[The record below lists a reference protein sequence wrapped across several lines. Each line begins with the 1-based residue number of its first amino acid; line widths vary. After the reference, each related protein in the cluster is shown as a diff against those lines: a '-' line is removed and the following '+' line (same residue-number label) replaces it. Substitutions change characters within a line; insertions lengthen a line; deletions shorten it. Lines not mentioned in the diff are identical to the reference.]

1 MFFNKRIYFLTC
13 EEMSALI
20 DRLSNTHEFIFD
32 EYRSG
37 MSTKKTAY
45 IEDKIVRFSITLWTN
60 EGKTEYT
67 TRKDE
72 EREDQQITGAEA
84 FRIMSRY
91 YKVPR
96 MEDTMPDI
104 CQKRLLGGWSAIP
117 LMYANP
123 KYKGVKQY
131 AIGYDLNGAYAAAL
145 KKPIPDTSLPPKYGV
160 IGKNEVGFTVD
171 ENGVLRAIY
180 SGCSRYIFPLMES
193 PFIPFVDKWYQNK
206 LDAKTRAE
214 KHKAKQVINLAVGM
228 LQKHNPFIRATV
240 ITHCNDYIQS
250 LMDDNTIFANT
261 DCIVSLVR
269 RPDIESNLGI
279 ECGQWKIEHEGEF
292 AYISEGACQW
302 YNDKISYKGVS
313 KNQMKNGFDILT
325 DKIEARNIEWHFDYK
340 KYKFIK
346 ETEYVKET

>member
-1 MFFNKRIYFLTC
+1 
-13 EEMSALI
+13 MSALI
-20 DRLSNTHEFIFD
+20 DRLGKTKEFVFGKHEK
-32 EYRSG
+32 G
-37 MSTKKTAY
+37 MPTKRRVY
-45 IEDKIVRFSITLWTN
+45 IEDKLVRFSVTLWTE

-84 FRIMSRY
+84 FRIMSMY

-96 MEDTMPDI
+96 IEETMPDI
-104 CQKRLLGGWSAIP
+104 CQKRLLGGWSATP

-123 KYKGVKQY
+123 KYKELRQY

-145 KKPIPDTSLPPKYGV
+145 KKPIPDTSMAPKCGV
-160 IGKNEVGFTVD
+160 VGENEVGFTVD
-171 ENGVLRAIY
+171 ENGVLRAVY
-180 SGCSRYIFPLMES
+180 SGCSRYIFPLIKS

-206 LDAKTRAE
+206 LEAKTKAE
-214 KHKAKQVINLAVGM
+214 KQKAKQVINLAVGM
-228 LQKHNPFIRATV
+228 LQRHNPFIRASVLTY
-240 ITHCNDYIQS
+240 CNDYIES

-269 RPDIESNLGI
+269 RPDIEKNLGV

-313 KNQMKNGFDILT
+313 KNQMKNGFDILS
-325 DKIEARNIEWHFDYK
+325 DKIEARKIEWLQK
-340 KYKFIK
+340 I
-346 ETEYVKET
+346 

>member
-1 MFFNKRIYFLTC
+1 
-13 EEMSALI
+13 MSALI
-20 DRLSNTHEFIFD
+20 DRLSKTKEFVFDKHEK
-32 EYRSG
+32 G
-37 MSTKKTAY
+37 MPTKRRVY
-45 IEDKIVRFSITLWTN
+45 IEDKLVRFSVTLWTE

-84 FRIMSRY
+84 FRIMSMY

-96 MEDTMPDI
+96 IEETIPDI
-104 CQKRLLGGWSAIP
+104 CQKRLLGGWSATP

-123 KYKGVKQY
+123 KYKELRQY

-145 KKPIPDTSLPPKYGV
+145 KKPIPDTSIAPKCGV
-160 IGKNEVGFTVD
+160 VGENEVGFTVD
-171 ENGVLRAIY
+171 ENGVLRAVY
-180 SGCSRYIFPLMES
+180 DGCSRYVFPLIES

-206 LDAKTRAE
+206 LEAKTNAE
-214 KHKAKQVINLAVGM
+214 KQKAKQVINLAVGM
-228 LQKHNPFIRATV
+228 LQRHNPFIRASVLTY
-240 ITHCNDYIQS
+240 CNDYIES
-250 LMDDNTIFANT
+250 LMDENTIFANT

-269 RPDIESNLGI
+269 RPDIEKNLGV
-279 ECGQWKIEHEGEF
+279 ECGKWKIEHEGEF

-313 KNQMKNGFDILT
+313 KNQMKNGFDILS
-325 DKIEARNIEWHFDYK
+325 DKIEARKIEWHFDYQ

-346 ETEYVKET
+346 ETGYVKET